1 MRYCKDALALFLEYR
16 DLHGFEEAPAQAASL
31 REIAESLQAEKER
44 GRQQDR
50 SDHPPLEVT
59 RVTLSLIP
67 QALESSNL
75 RAFAT
80 VVLNHCFQVN
90 SLQVRQG
97 DHGPTVAMPARL
109 LEDGRRNDI
118 CFPITSQAYLAIRQA
133 VLTEYQRAVERSAER
148 EGVSP
153 PPAEAAGTRTPQPL
167 PRAESRWEGPER

>member
-16 DLHGFEEAPAQAASL
+16 DLHGFGEAPAQAASL
-31 REIAESLQAEKER
+31 REIAESLQAEKEG

-59 RVTLSLIP
+59 RVALSLIP
-67 QALESSNL
+67 QAGESSNL
-75 RAFAT
+75 PLAT
-80 VVLNHCFQVN
+80 VVLNHCFLVN

-97 DHGPTVAMPARL
+97 DHGPTVAMPALL
-109 LEDGRRNDI
+109 LEDGQRNDI
-118 CFPITSQAYLAIRQA
+118 CFPITSQASLAIRQA
-133 VLTEYQRAVERSAER
+133 VLTKYQRAVERSAAR

-153 PPAEAAGTRTPQPL
+153 PPAEAAGTRTPQLP